1 MVKRIGGAKRLTE
14 TTSVKEE
21 VRDKRFSQN
30 YFKPRADDTRLR
42 I

>member
-1 MVKRIGGAKRLTE
+1 MIKRIKVVKRLTG

-21 VRDKRFSQN
+21 VRDKRLAQN
-30 YFKPRADDTRLR
+30 YFKLRAGDTRFR